1 MENNSLILKPKLPTL
16 DELVNESELSVK
28 ENNLMVLLNQPP
40 PKNWIKQHPMT
51 KGDYLP
57 IERVEY
63 LLSRIYTKWWV
74 EVKSCVCLANSLV
87 CTIRLYVTNPLTK
100 ETEWNDGIGA
110 SPIQT
115 DKGAGAMDWNK
126 AKADGVMKAA
136 PAAES
141 YAVKDA
147 AEKFGKLF
155 GKDLN
160 RKEDIS
166 FTDLLKEHVK
176 HEDLLALWEIKKES
190 VPSDQYYDCE
200 RVVNNKE
207 SNSYKKLFKYLQSI

>member
-1 MENNSLILKPKLPTL
+1 MENQLVKIPTL
-16 DELVNESELSVK
+16 NELVSESEESLK
-28 ENNLMVLLNQPP
+28 LNGLMVLLNQPP
-40 PKNWIKQHPMT
+40 PAKWIKQHPMT
-51 KGDYLP
+51 KGEYLP

-74 EVKSCVCLANSLV
+74 EVLNTQCLANSIV
-87 CTIRLYVTNPLTK
+87 CTVRLYVVNPITGG
-100 ETEWNDGIGA
+100 TEYNDGIGA

-141 YAVKDA
+141 YAIKDA

-160 RKEDIS
+160 RKEEIVYN
-166 FTDLLKEHVK
+166 DLLKTSVSEAELK
-176 HEDLLALWEIKKES
+176 DLWDLKKDS
-190 VPSDQYYDCE
+190 IPSDQFENCE
-200 RVVNNKE
+200 RVINNKE
-207 SNSYKKLFKYLQSI
+207 KGSYNKLHKYLQKL